1 MKIKNELLI
10 RLLIAGMIF
19 FPLFSF
25 AQKKVTVRATGSYV
39 SHDLTPEQTKARAI
53 EEAKRNALLKAGV
66 TETVSFTDYQYQ
78 FEDNERFRE
87 IFQAISTIETGGE
100 IIVDKILSEEK
111 SFNEFGN
118 MVVTVEIEATV
129 FRYKEKADR
138 KFVFSVEGIDEVYG
152 NGALLQFEFTPAED
166 GYLKIFNITDEET
179 YLLYPYIDNEH
190 PYYNDDPDRV
200 FKKRETVRFPVNPA
214 FSDGYTLEIDTP
226 GKTQEFNILMF
237 VYTKENIPWMG
248 EVNFNNM
255 MNWIYSVPPD
265 ARVTQQVGFV
275 IKKSE

>member
-1 MKIKNELLI
+1 M
-10 RLLIAGMIF
+10 
-19 FPLFSF
+19 
-25 AQKKVTVRATGSYV
+25 
-39 SHDLTPEQTKARAI
+39 
-53 EEAKRNALLKAGV
+53 
-66 TETVSFTDYQYQ
+66 
-78 FEDNERFRE
+78 
-87 IFQAISTIETGGE
+87 
-100 IIVDKILSEEK
+100 
-111 SFNEFGN
+111 
-118 MVVTVEIEATV
+118 
-129 FRYKEKADR
+129 
-138 KFVFSVEGIDEVYG
+138 
-152 NGALLQFEFTPAED
+152 
-166 GYLKIFNITDEET
+166 
-179 YLLYPYIDNEH
+179 LYPYIANEH

>member
-1 MKIKNELLI
+1 MLF
-10 RLLIAGMIF
+10 RVLIAGMF
-19 FPLFSF
+19 FLPMFSA
-25 AQKKVTVRATGSYV
+25 AQKKITVRATGSYA
-39 SHDLTPEQTKARAI
+39 SHDLTPEQTKAKAI
-53 EEAKRNALLKAGV
+53 EEAKRNALQKAGV

-78 FEDNERFRE
+78 FEDNERFKE

-100 IIVDKILSEEK
+100 IIVDKILKEEK

-138 KFVFSVEGIDEVYG
+138 KFVFTVEDIDEVYK
-152 NGALLQFEFTPAED
+152 NGALLQFRFTPAQD
-166 GYLKIFNITDEET
+166 GYLKIFNITDEIT
-179 YLLYPYIDNEH
+179 YLLYPYIDNDH
-190 PYYNDDPDRV
+190 PYLNDDPDRL

-237 VYTKENIPWMG
+237 VFTKENIPWMG
-248 EVNFNNM
+248 EVTFNKM
-255 MNWIYSVPPD
+255 MNWIYSIPPD
-265 ARVTQQVGFV
+265 ARATKQVGFV
-275 IKKSE
+275 IKKAE